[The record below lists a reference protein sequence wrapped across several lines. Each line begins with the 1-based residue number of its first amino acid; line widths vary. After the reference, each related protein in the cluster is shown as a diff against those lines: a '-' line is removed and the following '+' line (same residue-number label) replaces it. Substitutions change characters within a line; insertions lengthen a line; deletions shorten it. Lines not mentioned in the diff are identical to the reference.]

1 MHRPRIP
8 FDICDRSARHILMP
22 NSNRTEPLPQRLE
35 IPHRGE
41 CGRPFAAIIELTAR
55 AANHHHM
62 PRPRHNQL
70 IGNQPAA
77 LLMVGTYR
85 GNRTAQCPV
94 ERDNGPMNRRP
105 VMLRMIGMGGHDD
118 SVHHMPAQAA
128 DILRLTGN
136 RISCRTQ
143 QSLQFMLREPPLQ
156 RGHQRREKRM
166 TQCRHNHADHAGPPA
181 IQIACQLV
189 GDIVQFAHRLL
200 DTATHILRN
209 VSGSVHHQRY
219 GA

>member
-1 MHRPRIP
+1 MHRPRVP
-8 FDICDRSARHILMP
+8 LDICDRSARHILMP
-22 NSNRTEPLPQRLE
+22 NSSRIEPLPQRLE

-55 AANHHHM
+55 AADHHHM
-62 PRPRHNQL
+62 AGPRLHQL
-70 IGNQPAA
+70 LGNQPTA
-77 LLMVGTYR
+77 LLMIGTDC
-85 GNRTAQCPV
+85 GDGIAQRTV
-94 ERDNGPMNRRP
+94 ERDNRPANRCP
-105 VMLRMIGMGGHDD
+105 VIRRMISMGGHDD

-128 DILRLTGN
+128 DILRLTGI

-143 QSLQFMLREPPLQ
+143 QSLQFTLREPPLQ

-189 GDIVQFAHRLL
+189 GDIVQFAHRLFN
-200 DTATHILRN
+200 ATTHLLRN